1 MLTTRSKAPDPAR
14 WLALDE
20 QRRIQLAEKHHRA
33 ARTRLPNL
41 KAHAIFHAIVENQIA
56 EDLDPVVRAVSRLT
70 GEGLTR
76 HEAIHAIASVLAAH
90 LRDLSNATTD
100 ESDSAATYTDA
111 IEKLICRELARKLN
125 RMALSLRS
133 PAAIPRTGGAHRR
146 SRTRLPWIP

>member
-1 MLTTRSKAPDPAR
+1 MNTYNPDKAPDPAR

-20 QRRIQLAEKHHRA
+20 QRRIQLAEKYHRA
-33 ARTRLPNL
+33 ARIRLPNL
-41 KAHAIFHAIVENQIA
+41 KAHAIFHAIVA
-56 EDLDPVVRAVSRLT
+56 RLT

-111 IEKLICRELARKLN
+111 IEKLSAGNWRG
-125 RMALSLRS
+125 S
-133 PAAIPRTGGAHRR
+133 
-146 SRTRLPWIP
+146 